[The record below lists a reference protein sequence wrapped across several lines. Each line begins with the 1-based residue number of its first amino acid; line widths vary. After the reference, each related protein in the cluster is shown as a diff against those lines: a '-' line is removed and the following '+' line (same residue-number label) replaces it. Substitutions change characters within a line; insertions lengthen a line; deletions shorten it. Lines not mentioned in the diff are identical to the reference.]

1 MTSGPAAGRVGAG
14 SGLFG
19 PDSLSWRVNR
29 EAVLL
34 LGGPR
39 ALLLQLAHP
48 LVAAGVAEHSDF
60 LRDPMGR
67 LRRTLTTMLSIVFGD
82 AATVAECA
90 ARIADTH
97 ARVRGTLREGTR
109 SFPAG
114 SVYDASDPRLL
125 LWVHAT
131 LVDSA
136 LVTYEWLVAPLTEI
150 ERARLYEESK
160 TVARLLGVPDRDL
173 PDTYSSFARYVAD
186 MLAGPLAEITPT
198 ARRLGRSVLEP
209 PIPFLPPGAL
219 RPRGARHRRSFA
231 SRRSRELRAR
241 VGRPS
246 RASPWHARAHR
257 ADVASVDTGR
267 GAGNAAGPRRRGE
280 KYRLR
285 SAALGG

>member
-1 MTSGPAAGRVGAG
+1 MTDGPAPGGVGAG
-14 SGLFG
+14 TGLFG

-60 LRDPMGR
+60 LRDPVGR

-82 AATVAECA
+82 AATVAESA

-97 ARVRGTLREGTR
+97 ARVRGTLRQGTR

-136 LVTYEWLVAPLTEI
+136 LVTYEWLVAPLTAS
-150 ERARLYEESK
+150 ERARFYEESK
-160 TVARLLGVPDRDL
+160 TLARLLGVPDREL
-173 PDTYSSFARYVAD
+173 PDSYPSFARYVAD
-186 MLAGPLAEITPT
+186 MLDGPLAEITPT

-209 PIPFLPPGAL
+209 PIPLLPPGLSAL
-219 RPRGARHRRSFA
+219 AELVTAGLSPPGIRASYGLVWDHRR
-231 SRRSRELRAR
+231 
-241 VGRPS
+241 
-246 RASPWHARAHR
+246 ARAH
-257 ADVASVDTGR
+257 G
-267 GAGNAAGPRRRGE
+267 
-280 KYRLR
+280 
-285 SAALGG
+285 ALGRIVQTLLPWIPDLVRAMPQARDAGARTVGR